1 MLERNIANTGNL
13 FCLEQGQGKKSV
25 CFILIRWLKNI
36 NSTGDNS
43 ILQKSR
49 CWVNITRAYRTLDC
63 IFQHREGKIKTR
75 TQNTW
80 VLALTAF
87 D

>member
-1 MLERNIANTGNL
+1 MLERNIANTDNL

-49 CWVNITRAYRTLDC
+49 C
-63 IFQHREGKIKTR
+63 
-75 TQNTW
+75 
-80 VLALTAF
+80 
-87 D
+87 